1 MVITLFLAGLGFVLA
16 SQYTWIDKKTGEKRE
31 LELPALIAVAIV
43 FGLVGVAG
51 QSLGVFCL
59 NC

>member
-1 MVITLFLAGLGFVLA
+1 MAITLFLAGLGFVLA
-16 SQYTWIDKKTGEKRE
+16 SQYNWTDKMTGEKRE
-31 LELPALIAVAIV
+31 LELPALIAVAVV
-43 FGLVGVAG
+43 FGLVGIAV